1 MPAGKPPA
9 RRLPGRLGIGPALGP
24 KNSRSCGDRALN
36 KGGRGPAFPGFEGGG
51 AWSSDGAMLYP
62 LRHLLALGL
71 AAFGPLALAQS
82 RPPKAAAPPPAAAT
96 PAAPVQGRCN
106 EEDAGLS
113 RLGRDMTALETTHED
128 PRAALQSL
136 IDRTMSRSKA
146 LGAVRLLADAARSDL
161 DETRA
166 LSLPTA
172 TLSIG
177 ANGVHQSGGGI
188 SLNRGQL
195 SATLSAGMPVW
206 DFGRIAKLT
215 EWRKELAEVASQGM
229 RSAEEQLSLN
239 VVTLA
244 LDRSRYV
251 LQGQVYTQYV
261 RKMSCLV
268 DALEIITKADRGRA
282 SELVQAQKSLQQA
295 DLSLEQTM
303 SALRQTEVRMR
314 RLVGEPL
321 PASIGMTAALSVLP
335 DLSQMESDILLGAD
349 VAQAE
354 AQARSQ
360 RSFAESVIA
369 GQKPTVNLTG
379 SASALLRSGGGPG
392 DSRANDIGAGV
403 SITIPILQP
412 GAQAQ
417 ASAAVQRYRAT
428 VLQRDEAIEAKR
440 YRLLEMHEVGSST
453 ADRARRII
461 EILRNSDRVRASTL
475 QQWQQLGR
483 RSLFDVMAAEGDY
496 YSMRVA
502 HVNAMFDTQQIVAL
516 IWSMGRGVATPL
528 R

>member
-1 MPAGKPPA
+1 MLYVI
-9 RRLPGRLGIGPALGP
+9 RLLFALGFATF
-24 KNSRSCGDRALN
+24 G
-36 KGGRGPAFPGFEGGG
+36 AF
-51 AWSSDGAMLYP
+51 
-62 LRHLLALGL
+62 
-71 AAFGPLALAQS
+71 AAAQS
-82 RPPKAAAPPPAAAT
+82 RPAKPAAPPPA
-96 PAAPVQGRCN
+96 PAVEAPQGRCN

-113 RLGRDMTALETTHED
+113 RLGRDMTALETNSSD

-136 IDRTMSRSKA
+136 IETTTSRSKA
-146 LGAVRLLADAARSDL
+146 LGAVRLLADAARSDVE
-161 DETRA
+161 ETRA
-166 LSLPTA
+166 LGLPTA
-172 TLSIG
+172 TLSVSPNAVYQRVG
-177 ANGVHQSGGGI
+177 DFSVKRAQLGV
-188 SLNRGQL
+188 
-195 SATLSAGMPVW
+195 TLSAGMPLW
-206 DFGRIAKLT
+206 DFGRVAKLT
-215 EWRKELAEVASQGM
+215 EWRKELAEVAAQGQ
-229 RSAEEQLSLN
+229 RSAEEQLSLT
-239 VVTLA
+239 VVSLA

-261 RKMSCLV
+261 RKMACLV

-295 DLSLEQTM
+295 DLALEQTM
-303 SALRQTEVRMR
+303 SALRQTEVRLR

-321 PASIGMTAALSVLP
+321 PPSIGMTATLSVLP
-335 DLSQMESDILLGAD
+335 ELAQMESDILLGAD

-369 GQKPTVNLTG
+369 GQKPSVNLTG
-379 SASALLRSGGGPG
+379 SASALYRSGAAVAGENRSG
-392 DSRANDIGAGV
+392 DIGAGV
-403 SITIPILQP
+403 SLTIPILQP

-440 YRLLEMHEVGSST
+440 YRLLEMHEVGLS
-453 ADRARRII
+453 ALDRARRIV

-496 YSMRVA
+496 YGMRVA
-502 HVNAMFDTQQIVAL
+502 HVNAMFDAQQVVAL

>member
-1 MPAGKPPA
+1 
-9 RRLPGRLGIGPALGP
+9 
-24 KNSRSCGDRALN
+24 
-36 KGGRGPAFPGFEGGG
+36 
-51 AWSSDGAMLYP
+51 MLYP
-62 LRHLLALGL
+62 PRRLLFIAL
-71 AAFGPLALAQS
+71 AALWPFALAQS
-82 RPPKAAAPPPAAAT
+82 RPPKAAPAPAQVAE
-96 PAAPVQGRCN
+96 APRSQGRCN

-113 RLGRDMTALETTHED
+113 RLGRDMTALETNDGD

-136 IDRTMSRSKA
+136 IGATLSRSKA
-146 LGAVRLLADAARSDL
+146 LGAVRLLTDAARSDL

-166 LSLPTA
+166 LRLPTA
-172 TLSIG
+172 TLSLSANAADNSI
-177 ANGVHQSGGGI
+177 NGVNAGRGGQYG
-188 SLNRGQL
+188 
-195 SATLSAGMPVW
+195 ATLSTSMPVW

-215 EWRKELAEVASQGM
+215 EWRKELAEVAQQGQ

-251 LQGQVYTQYV
+251 LQAQVYTQYV
-261 RKMSCLV
+261 RKMACLV
-268 DALEIITKADRGRA
+268 DALEIITQADRGRS

-321 PASIGMTAALSVLP
+321 PPSIGMTAQLSVLP
-335 DLSQMESDILLGAD
+335 DLAQMETDILLGAD

-360 RSFAESVIA
+360 RSLAESVIA
-369 GQKPTVNLTG
+369 GQKPSV
-379 SASALLRSGGGPG
+379 SVSGNAI
-392 DSRANDIGAGV
+392 RQAGV
-403 SITIPILQP
+403 SKATEYVGGVSVTIPLLQP

-428 VLQRDEAIEAKR
+428 VMQRDEAIEAKR
-440 YRLLEMHEVGSST
+440 YRLLEMHEVGTST
-453 ADRARRII
+453 LDRARRIV

-502 HVNAMFDTQQIVAL
+502 HVNAMFDAQQIVAL
-516 IWSMGRGVATPL
+516 IWSMGRGVSTPL

>member
-1 MPAGKPPA
+1 
-9 RRLPGRLGIGPALGP
+9 
-24 KNSRSCGDRALN
+24 
-36 KGGRGPAFPGFEGGG
+36 
-51 AWSSDGAMLYP
+51 MLYP
-62 LRHLLALGL
+62 IRHLLVLSL
-71 AAFGPLALAQS
+71 AALGPLALAQS
-82 RPPKAAAPPPAAAT
+82 RPPKTAAPPPVAE
-96 PAAPVQGRCN
+96 PAPAQGRCN

-113 RLGRDMTALETTHED
+113 RLGRDMSALETTDGD

-136 IDRTMSRSKA
+136 IDKTMARSKA
-146 LGAVRLLADAARSDL
+146 LGAMRLMADAARSDL
-161 DETRA
+161 EETRA
-166 LSLPTA
+166 MSLPTA
-172 TLSIG
+172 ALSIG
-177 ANGVHQSGGGI
+177 VNGIHQSAGGTTVG
-188 SLNRGQL
+188 RGGQVNT
-195 SATLSAGMPVW
+195 TLSAGMPLW
-206 DFGRIAKLT
+206 DAGRIAKLT
-215 EWRKELAEVASQGM
+215 DWRKELAEVAAQGQ
-229 RSAEEQLSLN
+229 RSAEEQLALN
-239 VVTLA
+239 TVSLA

-261 RKMSCLV
+261 RKMACLV

-303 SALRQTEVRMR
+303 SALRQTEVRMK

-321 PASIGMTAALSVLP
+321 PPSIGMTPSLSMLP
-335 DLSQMESDILLGAD
+335 DLDQMQSDILLGAD

-369 GQKPTVNLTG
+369 GQKPTVSLTG
-379 SASALLRSGGGPG
+379 TASALFRSGNNPG
-392 DSRANDIGAGV
+392 ENRSTDIGAGV

-417 ASAAVQRYRAT
+417 ANAAVQRYRAT

-440 YRLLEMHEVGSST
+440 YRLLEMHEIGTST
-453 ADRARRII
+453 LDRARRII

-502 HVNAMFDTQQIVAL
+502 HVNAMFDAQQIVAL
-516 IWSMGRGVATPL
+516 IWSMGRGVAVPL

>member
-1 MPAGKPPA
+1 MPY
-9 RRLPGRLGIGPALGP
+9 L
-24 KNSRSCGDRALN
+24 SRSLA
-36 KGGRGPAFPGFEGGG
+36 
-51 AWSSDGAMLYP
+51 
-62 LRHLLALGL
+62 ALGL
-71 AAFGPLALAQS
+71 AVFSAFAHAQA
-82 RPPKAAAPPPAAAT
+82 RPPKKPAPPPAPVAEA
-96 PAAPVQGRCN
+96 PAPNGRCN
-106 EEDAGLS
+106 EDDAGLS
-113 RLGRDMTALETTHED
+113 RLGRDMSALETTSGD
-128 PRAALQSL
+128 PRAELQIL
-136 IDRTMSRSKA
+136 IDKTLSRSKA
-146 LGAVRLLADAARSDL
+146 LGAVRLMTEAARFDL
-161 DETRA
+161 EETRA
-166 LSLPTA
+166 LAKPTA
-172 TLSIG
+172 TLSIA
-177 ANGVHQSGGGI
+177 ANGVRQTVGGVTVG
-188 SLNRGQL
+188 NGGQL
-195 SATLSAGMPVW
+195 GATLSAGMPLW
-206 DFGRIAKLT
+206 DFGRVAKLT
-215 EWRKELAEVASQGM
+215 DWRKELAEVASQGQ
-229 RSAEEQLSLN
+229 RSAEEQLSLS
-239 VVTLA
+239 VVSLA
-244 LDRSRYV
+244 LDRSRYA

-261 RKMSCLV
+261 RKMACLV

-282 SELVQAQKSLQQA
+282 SELIQAQKSLQQA

-303 SALRQTEVRMR
+303 SALRQTEVRMK

-321 PASIGMTAALSVLP
+321 PPSIGMTAALSLMP
-335 DLSQMESDILLGAD
+335 DLQQMESDILLGAD

-369 GQKPTVNLTG
+369 GQKPSVNLTG
-379 SASALLRSGGGPG
+379 NASAILRSGGPN
-392 DSRANDIGAGV
+392 DQRTTDIGAGV

-440 YRLLEMHEVGSST
+440 YRLLEMHEIGTST
-453 ADRARRII
+453 IDRARRIV

-502 HVNAMFDTQQIVAL
+502 HVNAMFDAQQVVAL

>member
-1 MPAGKPPA
+1 
-9 RRLPGRLGIGPALGP
+9 
-24 KNSRSCGDRALN
+24 
-36 KGGRGPAFPGFEGGG
+36 
-51 AWSSDGAMLYP
+51 MLYP
-62 LRHLLALGL
+62 VRPLIALGF
-71 AAFGPLALAQS
+71 AVFGSLALAQS
-82 RPPKAAAPPPAAAT
+82 RPAKTAAPPPAPVAEA
-96 PAAPVQGRCN
+96 PASQGRCN
-106 EEDAGLS
+106 EDDAGLS
-113 RLGRDMTALETTHED
+113 RLGRDMSALDIQNGD

-136 IDRTMSRSKA
+136 IDKTLSRSKA

-161 DETRA
+161 EETRA
-166 LSLPTA
+166 LGMPTA
-172 TLSIG
+172 SLNVGI
-177 ANGVHQSGGGI
+177 NGVHQSVGSTTVGRG
-188 SLNRGQL
+188 GQL

-206 DFGRIAKLT
+206 DAGRIAKLT
-215 EWRKELAEVASQGM
+215 EWRKELAEVASQGQ

-261 RKMSCLV
+261 RKMACLV

-303 SALRQTEVRMR
+303 SALRQTEVRMK

-321 PASIGMTAALSVLP
+321 PPSIGMTAQLSVMP
-335 DLSQMESDILLGAD
+335 DLEQMQSDILLGAD

-369 GQKPTVNLTG
+369 GQKPSVNLTG
-379 SASALLRSGGGPG
+379 SASAMFRSGPG
-392 DSRANDIGAGV
+392 ESRSNDIGAGV
-403 SITIPILQP
+403 SVTIPILQP
-412 GAQAQ
+412 GAHAQ

-440 YRLLEMHEVGSST
+440 YRLLEMNEVGTST
-453 ADRARRII
+453 LDRARRIV

-502 HVNAMFDTQQIVAL
+502 HVNAMFDAQQIVAL
-516 IWSMGRGVATPL
+516 IWSMGRGVSAPL

>member
-1 MPAGKPPA
+1 
-9 RRLPGRLGIGPALGP
+9 
-24 KNSRSCGDRALN
+24 
-36 KGGRGPAFPGFEGGG
+36 
-51 AWSSDGAMLYP
+51 MLYP
-62 LRHLLALGL
+62 VRHLVFITMAALWP
-71 AAFGPLALAQS
+71 FALAQS
-82 RPPKAAAPPPAAAT
+82 RPPKVAPTPPPAPVAEAT
-96 PAAPVQGRCN
+96 ASQGRCN

-113 RLGRDMTALETTHED
+113 KYGRDASSLETDNGD
-128 PRAALQSL
+128 PRVALQSL
-136 IDRTMSRSKA
+136 IDRTLSRSKA
-146 LGAVRLLADAARSDL
+146 IGAVRLLTDAARSDL
-161 DETRA
+161 EETRA
-166 LSLPTA
+166 LRLPTA
-172 TLSIG
+172 SLSISANAVRNTVNGFDAGRGGQYTGTLST
-177 ANGVHQSGGGI
+177 S
-188 SLNRGQL
+188 
-195 SATLSAGMPVW
+195 MPLW

-215 EWRKELAEVASQGM
+215 EWRSELAEVAIQGQ

-239 VVTLA
+239 AVTLA

-251 LQGQVYTQYV
+251 LQAQVYTQYV
-261 RKMSCLV
+261 RKMACLV

-321 PASIGMTAALSVLP
+321 PPSIGMTPTLSVLP
-335 DLSQMESDILLGAD
+335 DLDQMQADILLGPD
-349 VAQAE
+349 VAQVE

-360 RSFAESVIA
+360 RSLAESVIA
-369 GQKPTVNLTG
+369 GQKPTVSVSGNVVRQAG
-379 SASALLRSGGGPG
+379 ASNATEYVG
-392 DSRANDIGAGV
+392 GV
-403 SITIPILQP
+403 SVTIPILQP
-412 GAQAQ
+412 GAEAQ
-417 ASAAVQRYRAT
+417 ANAAVQRYRAT

-440 YRLLEMHEVGSST
+440 YRLLEMHEIGSST
-453 ADRARRII
+453 LDRARRII

-502 HVNAMFDTQQIVAL
+502 HVNAMFDAQQIVAL
-516 IWSMGRGVATPL
+516 IWSMGRGVSAPL

>member
-1 MPAGKPPA
+1 
-9 RRLPGRLGIGPALGP
+9 
-24 KNSRSCGDRALN
+24 
-36 KGGRGPAFPGFEGGG
+36 
-51 AWSSDGAMLYP
+51 MLYP
-62 LRHLLALGL
+62 IRLLLALGFATFGSF
-71 AAFGPLALAQS
+71 AAAQS
-82 RPPKAAAPPPAAAT
+82 RPAKTAVPPPAPVAE
-96 PAAPVQGRCN
+96 APVSQGRCN

-113 RLGRDMTALETTHED
+113 RLGRDMTALEVNDSD

-136 IDRTMSRSKA
+136 IGTALSRSKS
-146 LGAVRLLADAARSDL
+146 LGAVRLLAEAARSDVE
-161 DETRA
+161 ETRA
-166 LSLPTA
+166 QGLPTA
-172 TLSIG
+172 TLSI
-177 ANGVHQSGGGI
+177 ATTGVHQTANGTNIARGG
-188 SLNRGQL
+188 QAT
-195 SATLSAGMPVW
+195 ATLSAGMPVW

-215 EWRKELAEVASQGM
+215 EWRKELAEVASQGQ
-229 RSAEEQLSLN
+229 RSAEEQLALN
-239 VVTLA
+239 TVTLA

-261 RKMSCLV
+261 RKMACLV

-295 DLSLEQTM
+295 DLQLEQTM
-303 SALRQTEVRMR
+303 SALRQTEVRMK

-321 PASIGMTAALSVLP
+321 PPSIGMTAALSVLP
-335 DLSQMESDILLGAD
+335 DLQQMQSDILLGAD

-360 RSFAESVIA
+360 RNLAESVIA

-379 SASALLRSGGGPG
+379 SASALFRSGGGITG
-392 DSRANDIGAGV
+392 ESSRSTDIGAGV
-403 SITIPILQP
+403 SVTIPILQP

-440 YRLLEMHEVGSST
+440 YRLLEMHEIGTST
-453 ADRARRII
+453 LDRARRIV

-502 HVNAMFDTQQIVAL
+502 HVNAMFDAQQIVAL
-516 IWSMGRGVATPL
+516 IWSMGRGVAVPL

>member
-1 MPAGKPPA
+1 
-9 RRLPGRLGIGPALGP
+9 
-24 KNSRSCGDRALN
+24 
-36 KGGRGPAFPGFEGGG
+36 
-51 AWSSDGAMLYP
+51 MLYVLRP
-62 LRHLLALGL
+62 LLLTCLSGL
-71 AAFGPLALAQS
+71 TLFGPLAFAQT
-82 RPPKAAAPPPAAAT
+82 RTPQPRAAKPPVAASAPE
-96 PAAPVQGRCN
+96 PVASQGRCN

-113 RLGRDMTALETTHED
+113 RYGRDASQLVTDSGD
-128 PRAALQSL
+128 PRASLQVL
-136 IDRTMSRSKA
+136 IDRTLERSKA

-161 DETRA
+161 EETRA
-166 LSLPTA
+166 LRLPSA
-172 TLSIG
+172 VLTLSVMG
-177 ANGVHQSGGGI
+177 ARDEVGSLRAENGGRYTGGI
-188 SLNRGQL
+188 SA
-195 SATLSAGMPVW
+195 SMPVW
-206 DFGRIAKLT
+206 DAGRITKLT
-215 EWRKELAEVASQGM
+215 EWRKELAEVAVQGQ
-229 RSAEEQLSLN
+229 RSAEEQLALN
-239 VVTLA
+239 TVTLA

-251 LQGQVYTQYV
+251 LQAQVYGQYV

-268 DALEIITKADRGRA
+268 EALEIITKADRGRA

-303 SALRQTEVRMR
+303 SALRQTEVRMK

-321 PASIGMTAALSVLP
+321 PPSIGMTPTLSVLP
-335 DLSQMESDILLGAD
+335 DLDQMQSDILLGAD

-360 RSFAESVIA
+360 RSLAESVIA
-369 GQKPTVNLTG
+369 GQKPSVALTG
-379 SASALLRSGGGPG
+379 NVVRQAGMAKATDIQGG
-392 DSRANDIGAGV
+392 V
-403 SITIPILQP
+403 TVTIPLLQP
-412 GAQAQ
+412 GAEAQ

-440 YRLLEMHEVGSST
+440 YRLLEMHEVGTST
-453 ADRARRII
+453 LDRARRIV

-502 HVNAMFDTQQIVAL
+502 HVNAMFDAQQIVAL

>member
-1 MPAGKPPA
+1 MPY
-9 RRLPGRLGIGPALGP
+9 LF
-24 KNSRSCGDRALN
+24 RSLA
-36 KGGRGPAFPGFEGGG
+36 
-51 AWSSDGAMLYP
+51 
-62 LRHLLALGL
+62 ALGL
-71 AAFGPLALAQS
+71 AVFSAFALAQT
-82 RPPKAAAPPPAAAT
+82 RPPKKAVPPPPVAEAPT
-96 PAAPVQGRCN
+96 PNGRCN
-106 EEDAGLS
+106 EDDAGLS
-113 RLGRDMTALETTHED
+113 RMGRDMSALETTSGD
-128 PRAALQSL
+128 PRAELQIL
-136 IDRTMSRSKA
+136 IDKTLTRSKA
-146 LGAVRLLADAARSDL
+146 LGAVRLMAEAARFDL
-161 DETRA
+161 EETRA
-166 LSLPTA
+166 LAKPTA
-172 TLSIG
+172 TLSIA
-177 ANGVHQSGGGI
+177 ANGVRQTVGGVTVGSGGQFG
-188 SLNRGQL
+188 
-195 SATLSAGMPVW
+195 ATLTAGMPLW
-206 DFGRIAKLT
+206 DAGRVAKLT
-215 EWRKELAEVASQGM
+215 DWRKELAEVASHGQ
-229 RSAEEQLSLN
+229 RSAEEQLSLS
-239 VVTLA
+239 VVSLA

-261 RKMSCLV
+261 RKMACLV

-295 DLSLEQTM
+295 DLSLEQTL
-303 SALRQTEVRMR
+303 SALRQTEVRMKR
-314 RLVGEPL
+314 MVGEPL
-321 PASIGMTAALSVLP
+321 PPSIGMTAALSLMP
-335 DLSQMESDILLGAD
+335 DIDQMQSDILLGAD

-369 GQKPTVNLTG
+369 GQKPSVNLTG
-379 SASALLRSGGGPG
+379 NASAILRQGGGPS
-392 DSRANDIGAGV
+392 DRSTDIGAGV
-403 SITIPILQP
+403 SVTIPILQP

-453 ADRARRII
+453 LDRARRIV

-502 HVNAMFDTQQIVAL
+502 HVNAMFDAQQVVAL

>member
-1 MPAGKPPA
+1 MPY
-9 RRLPGRLGIGPALGP
+9 LF
-24 KNSRSCGDRALN
+24 RSLA
-36 KGGRGPAFPGFEGGG
+36 
-51 AWSSDGAMLYP
+51 
-62 LRHLLALGL
+62 ALGL
-71 AAFGPLALAQS
+71 AVFSAFALAQA
-82 RPPKAAAPPPAAAT
+82 RPPKKPAPPPAPVAEAPT
-96 PAAPVQGRCN
+96 PNGRCN
-106 EEDAGLS
+106 EDDAGLS
-113 RLGRDMTALETTHED
+113 RLGRDMSALETTSGD
-128 PRAALQSL
+128 PRAELQTL
-136 IDRTMSRSKA
+136 IDKTLSRSKA
-146 LGAVRLLADAARSDL
+146 LGAVRLMTEAARFDL
-161 DETRA
+161 EETRA
-166 LSLPTA
+166 LAKPTA
-172 TLSIG
+172 TLSIA
-177 ANGVHQSGGGI
+177 ANGVRQTVGGVTVG
-188 SLNRGQL
+188 NGGQL
-195 SATLSAGMPVW
+195 GATLSAGMPLW
-206 DFGRIAKLT
+206 DFGRVAKLT
-215 EWRKELAEVASQGM
+215 EWRKELAEVASQGQ
-229 RSAEEQLSLN
+229 RSAEEQLSLS
-239 VVTLA
+239 VVSLA

-282 SELVQAQKSLQQA
+282 SELIQAQKSLQQA

-303 SALRQTEVRMR
+303 SALRQTEVRMK

-321 PASIGMTAALSVLP
+321 PQSIGMTAALSLMP
-335 DLSQMESDILLGAD
+335 NLEQMETDILLGAD

-369 GQKPTVNLTG
+369 GQKPSVNLTG
-379 SASALLRSGGGPG
+379 NASAILRSGGPNEQ
-392 DSRANDIGAGV
+392 RTTDIGAGV

-440 YRLLEMHEVGSST
+440 YRLLEMHEIGTST
-453 ADRARRII
+453 IDRSRRIV

-502 HVNAMFDTQQIVAL
+502 HVNAMFDAQQVVAL

>member
-1 MPAGKPPA
+1 MP
-9 RRLPGRLGIGPALGP
+9 
-24 KNSRSCGDRALN
+24 
-36 KGGRGPAFPGFEGGG
+36 
-51 AWSSDGAMLYP
+51 YP
-62 LRHLLALGL
+62 RRHLIALGL
-71 AAFGPLALAQS
+71 ALFGSLALAQA
-82 RPPKAAAPPPAAAT
+82 RPPKKAAPPP
-96 PAAPVQGRCN
+96 PAPVAEAPGQGGRCN
-106 EEDAGLS
+106 EDDAGLS
-113 RLGRDMTALETTHED
+113 RLGRDMTALETDNGD

-136 IDRTMSRSKA
+136 IDKTLSRSKS
-146 LGAVRLLADAARSDL
+146 LGAVRLMAEAARFDL
-161 DETRA
+161 EETRA
-166 LSLPTA
+166 LSMPTA
-172 TLSIG
+172 TLSLS
-177 ANGVHQSGGGI
+177 ANGVRQNAGGVTVGSGG
-188 SLNRGQL
+188 QY
-195 SATLSAGMPVW
+195 SATLSAGMPLW
-206 DFGRIAKLT
+206 DGGRIAKLT
-215 EWRKELAEVASQGM
+215 EWRKELAEVAQQGQ

-239 VVTLA
+239 VVSLA

-251 LQGQVYTQYV
+251 LQGQVFSQYV
-261 RKMSCLV
+261 RKMACLV

-303 SALRQTEVRMR
+303 SALRQTEVRLK

-321 PASIGMTAALSVLP
+321 PPSIGMSVQLAVMP
-335 DLSQMESDILLGAD
+335 DLEQMQSDILLGAD

-354 AQARSQ
+354 AVARSQ

-379 SASALLRSGGGPG
+379 SASALFRGGGPNG
-392 DSRANDIGAGV
+392 DQRQTDFGAGV
-403 SITIPILQP
+403 SVTIPILQP

-428 VLQRDEAIEAKR
+428 VMQRDEAIEAKR
-440 YRLLEMHEVGSST
+440 FRLLEMNEVGVST
-453 ADRARRII
+453 LDRARRIV

-502 HVNAMFDTQQIVAL
+502 HVNAMFDAQQVVAL